1 MKKSEAAQWLESISE
16 AVSGLRHIFPL
27 ELSFDST
34 AGKSEL
40 QPLRARPVLKGL
52 VVFSSYVLAGLF
64 VLVLHF
70 NIGWM
75 LSVPL
80 TIAILWVFATLRD
93 LPPAPIEVDV
103 KFWSDGSLRI
113 KTEGASISL
122 DDVGPIWEQ
131 DGLVFALAHD
141 YEEKLESG
149 GKYSASV
156 LPALRARASKL
167 GVERWNPSDI
177 HDPHKNLVPG
187 KWEGRAK
194 MEAVMRSMYGPLL
207 EKLADDAIPVPILLG
222 RLLDADDTESS
233 SQNRQSLAASCFIG
247 FIHLKEKM
255 LQPAADGQKTEPK

>member
-1 MKKSEAAQWLESISE
+1 MKKSETEEWLESLSE
-16 AVSGLRHIFPL
+16 ALSGLRRLFPI

-34 AGKSEL
+34 AGKAEL
-40 QPLRARPVLKGL
+40 QPLRARPALKGV
-52 VVFSSYVLAGLF
+52 VVFASYVLSGLF

-70 NIGWM
+70 NIGWAI
-75 LSVPL
+75 SVPM

-93 LPPAPIEVDV
+93 LPPAPMEVEV

-131 DGLVFALAHD
+131 GGLVFALVHD
-141 YEEKLESG
+141 YEEKLERG
-149 GKYSASV
+149 GKFSASV

-177 HDPHKNLVPG
+177 EDQRKDLFPGEWERHDKV
-187 KWEGRAK
+187 
-194 MEAVMRSMYGPLL
+194 EAAIRSKYGPLL
-207 EKLADDAIPVPILLG
+207 EKLLENTTPVPILLG
-222 RLLDADDTESS
+222 RLLEADDAESS
-233 SQNRQSLAASCFIG
+233 SQTRKLLAASSFIG
-247 FIHLKEKM
+247 LIHLKEKM